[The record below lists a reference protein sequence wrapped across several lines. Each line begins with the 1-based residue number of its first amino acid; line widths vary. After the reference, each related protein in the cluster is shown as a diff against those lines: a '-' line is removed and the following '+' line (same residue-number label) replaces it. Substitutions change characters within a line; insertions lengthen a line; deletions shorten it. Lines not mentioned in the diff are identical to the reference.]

1 MVESVANPRLQK
13 RFGRVI
19 RARREQMGVSQ
30 EELAYQAN
38 VHRTYVSMLERG
50 VSNPT
55 LSVIAD
61 LASALETT
69 ITSLARE
76 VEQ

>member
-1 MVESVANPRLQK
+1 VANPRLQK

-50 VSNPT
+50 ISNPT

-61 LASALETT
+61 LASALKTT

-76 VEQ
+76 VER

>member
-1 MVESVANPRLQK
+1 MANSRLQR

-19 RARREQMGVSQ
+19 RERRERMEVSQ
-30 EELAYQAN
+30 EELAYRAH

-50 VSNPT
+50 IGNPT
-55 LSVIAD
+55 LSVIAE

-69 ITSLARE
+69 ITSLARDTE
-76 VEQ
+76 R

>member
-1 MVESVANPRLQK
+1 MANPRLQK

-50 VSNPT
+50 ISNPT

-61 LASALETT
+61 LASALKTT

-76 VEQ
+76 VER

>member
-1 MVESVANPRLQK
+1 
-13 RFGRVI
+13 
-19 RARREQMGVSQ
+19 MGVSQ
-30 EELAYQAN
+30 EELAYRAH

-50 VSNPT
+50 IGNPT

-69 ITSLARE
+69 ITSLARDAE
-76 VEQ
+76 R